1 MKQVVIPVGKRLLI
15 KRKAAES
22 KTASGIIIPEI
33 AQKKEFK
40 GTVVGV
46 GAEVQEI
53 KVGDEVQ
60 YAEHAMP
67 TPMEHEG
74 VEHLLLQAGDVFAII
89 RYEYDYTY
97 I

>member
-1 MKQVVIPVGKRLLI
+1 MKQIIIPVGKRLLI
-15 KRKAAES
+15 KRHKAET

-46 GAEVQEI
+46 GAEVEEI
-53 KVGDEVQ
+53 NIGDVVQ

-67 TPMEHEG
+67 TPMQHEG
-74 VEHLLLQAGDVFAII
+74 EEHLLLQAGDVFAIL
-89 RYEYDYTY
+89 RYE
-97 I
+97 